1 MSKVLLEYV
10 HFDSLLV
17 SLLLLE
23 GGAVFADIVGLDVL
37 RPEAVEGV
45 DSGGYR
51 LGGLVLL
58 GGGYRQDVCSLAQ
71 HSSLEGGEYAEEA
84 EVEGG
89 PGRSLVSAGGWRW

>member
-10 HFDSLLV
+10 YFDSLLV
-17 SLLLLE
+17 SLLLWE
-23 GGAVFADIVGLDVL
+23 GGAVLAEVGGLDVL

-58 GGGYRQDVCSLAQ
+58 GCGYRQDICSLVQ
-71 HSSLEGGEYAEEA
+71 HSSL
-84 EVEGG
+84 
-89 PGRSLVSAGGWRW
+89 

>member
-1 MSKVLLEYV
+1 MLEYV

-37 RPEAVEGV
+37 RPEAVESV

-58 GGGYRQDVCSLAQ
+58 GCGYRQDICSPVQ
-71 HSSLEGGEYAEEA
+71 HSSL
-84 EVEGG
+84 
-89 PGRSLVSAGGWRW
+89 

>member
-1 MSKVLLEYV
+1 MGKILLEHI

-23 GGAVFADIVGLDVL
+23 GGAVFADIICLDIL

-45 DSGGYR
+45 DCWGYR

-58 GGGYRQDVCSLAQ
+58 GGGYGQDVCRPVQHGSL
-71 HSSLEGGEYAEEA
+71 
-84 EVEGG
+84 
-89 PGRSLVSAGGWRW
+89 